1 MNSICR
7 INSLFNAA
15 LNFLAPVVDLAARA
29 WVAWVFFKSGLVKIQ
44 SWDSTVML
52 FQYEYNVPLLPPQL
66 AAIAGTATELL
77 MPALLV
83 LGLFGRWPATIL
95 FFFNIVAAISYP
107 DISAAGISQHVVWGL
122 ILALLAVH
130 GSGKL
135 TLDSLVFRHF
145 CGRGNSAKT
154 TTA

>member
-1 MNSICR
+1 MDAICR
-7 INSLFNAA
+7 INQHFSSL
-15 LNFLAPVVDLAARA
+15 LEFLAPLVDLAARC

-44 SWDSTVML
+44 SWESTVTL
-52 FQYEYNVPLLPPQL
+52 FEYEYNVPVLSPQL

-77 MPALLV
+77 FPVLLV
-83 LGLFGRWPATIL
+83 LGLFGRWPAVIL

-130 GSGKL
+130 GTGRLSLDNLLFNRCNNQPASGG
-135 TLDSLVFRHF
+135 TPD
-145 CGRGNSAKT
+145 
-154 TTA
+154 